1 MKPCSIQQKKK
12 YYDQSFTGV
21 RNHWKIIF
29 KNKKN
34 IILIY
39 FRMKNTLKN
48 NHNYTLK
55 KQVRIMIRERKRI
68 DQNPWTE
75 KNNINKKVRANLF
88 LLDVIS

>member
-1 MKPCSIQQKKK
+1 
-12 YYDQSFTGV
+12 
-21 RNHWKIIF
+21 
-29 KNKKN
+29 
-34 IILIY
+34 
-39 FRMKNTLKN
+39 MKNTLKN

>member
-1 MKPCSIQQKKK
+1 MFYSTKKK

-55 KQVRIMIRERKRI
+55 NTSENYDKRKKE
-68 DQNPWTE
+68 D
-75 KNNINKKVRANLF
+75 
-88 LLDVIS
+88 